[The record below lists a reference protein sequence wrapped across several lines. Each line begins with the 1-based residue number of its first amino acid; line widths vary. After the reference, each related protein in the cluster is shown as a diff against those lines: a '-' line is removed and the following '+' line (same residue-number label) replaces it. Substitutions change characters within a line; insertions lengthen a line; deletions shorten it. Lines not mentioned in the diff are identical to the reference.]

1 MTPMIDKRLA
11 ACAMGA
17 MELELARSMKG
28 LRLKGHPSTCYLSY
42 LLRLRQG
49 YSVWGRYGSVFYS
62 TPLDSSTLHA
72 DLRVGSYRS
81 DQTVDGRLEE
91 REEDPD
97 WHDWLEGPEELDP
110 FTLRYCFWRLTE
122 GRHREALKDYYD
134 KKKISLD
141 ERLLHEAPSVRRVPA
156 SRIATPIAQVRR
168 TRAEAEDFVR
178 RTSAQFLSRPRI
190 DDPYVQIKE
199 IVQTRLLVNSEGS
212 RSVAQERFI
221 EVLLY
226 GAMLAPDGVRQTST
240 RSFYA
245 RRWKEMPDEKQ
256 MGEAIEALH
265 EDLLELIHSEPMEPY
280 AGPALFGGTAAGVLF
295 HEAIGHRLEGERLL
309 SRSEGHTFA
318 GKLGKRILPE
328 GIDLVDDPTRAQI
341 NGRSLYGHYTVDDEG
356 TPAQCVRLIENGVL
370 RRFLTSRNG
379 IPGQG
384 GSNGHGRSSKGHEVM
399 ARMGNLIVSSR
410 NPLSPDAMVERWME
424 EVERQDQPFG
434 LLVTNAQS
442 GETTTSSDAYEF
454 QAFQIDPTEVYL
466 VDASS
471 GKRRRVRDVSFVGTP
486 LAAIQGVLALGD
498 DPVVDNSYCG
508 AESGSVPVGTVSPSA
523 LLREIEVQRSTSA
536 RHHPSILRFPPRR

>member
-1 MTPMIDKRLA
+1 MTPMIDKGLA
-11 ACAMGA
+11 ASALGA

-42 LLRLRQG
+42 LLRVRQG

-91 REEDPD
+91 SEEDPD
-97 WHDWLEGPEELDP
+97 WHEWLEGPEELDP

-122 GRHREALKDYYD
+122 ARHREALKDYYD

-141 ERLLHEAPSVRRVPA
+141 ERLLHEAPSLRRVPA
-156 SRIATPIAQVRR
+156 TRVVNPIARARR
-168 TRAEAEDFVR
+168 TRAQAEDFVR
-178 RTSAQFLSRPRI
+178 RTSALFLKRPRI
-190 DDPYVQIKE
+190 DDPYVQLKE
-199 IVQTRLLVNSEGS
+199 IVQTRLIVNSENT
-212 RSVAQERFI
+212 RSVAQERFV
-221 EVLLY
+221 EVLVH
-226 GAMLAPDGVRQTST
+226 GSMLAPDGVRQNST
-240 RSFYA
+240 RTFYA
-245 RRWKEMPDEKQ
+245 RRWSEIPDEAE
-256 MGEAIEALH
+256 MGDAIEALH
-265 EDLLELIHSEPMEPY
+265 EDLLELVASEPMDPY

-318 GKLGKRILPE
+318 RKIGKRILPK
-328 GIDLVDDPTRAQI
+328 GIDLVDDPSLARFG
-341 NGRSLYGHYTVDDEG
+341 GRSLYGHYAIDDEG
-356 TPAQCVRLIENGVL
+356 TPSQPVRLVEDGVL

-379 IPGQG
+379 IPGQS
-384 GSNGHGRSSKGHEVM
+384 GSNGHGRSAKGHEVM

-410 NPLSPDAMVERWME
+410 APLGQDQLIERWME
-424 EVERQDQPFG
+424 EVAREEQPFG

-454 QAFQIDPTEVYL
+454 QAFQIDPTQVYL
-466 VDASS
+466 VDVDS

-508 AESGSVPVGTVSPSA
+508 AESGSVPVGTIAPSV
-523 LLREIEVQRSTSA
+523 LLREIEVQRSTRA